1 MQLYAYDKE
10 ILLEKLRTNVLDYKA
25 LQCPEQCK
33 NLL

>member
-1 MQLYAYDKE
+1 MLMIK